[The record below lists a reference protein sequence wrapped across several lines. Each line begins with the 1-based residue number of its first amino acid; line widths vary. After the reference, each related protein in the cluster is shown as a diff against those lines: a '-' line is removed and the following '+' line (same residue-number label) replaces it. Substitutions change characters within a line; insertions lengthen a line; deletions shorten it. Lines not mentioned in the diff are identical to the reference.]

1 MTLPLRNSRMKL
13 SQGHIFWREIGQG
26 EALVFLHGSWSDGN
40 QWVPVLEQLGS
51 DYHCLAPDLLGFG
64 ESEHPDIHYSIELQI
79 EALAEYLENLRLKQV
94 YLVGHSLGAWIA
106 ASYALKYLDQ
116 VRGLVLIAPEGIQVE
131 KLKQRW
137 NWAKLLL
144 AKPPILFWLLRS
156 LRPIAKVLGG
166 SNRIERS
173 LQFRQQMLQ
182 SPAACQLLFQRRR
195 AEIKAE
201 LLQERLG
208 WLKIPVLLLQSEQEA
223 FAAKV
228 LSQTY
233 AELLQDA
240 NWQIIPQ
247 GGTDLPLTAPEA
259 VAEQIRAFVTAPLV
273 DLQGFSAGSDTP
285 KN

>member
-1 MTLPLRNSRMKL
+1 MALPLRNSRMKL

-26 EALVFLHGSWSDGN
+26 EALVFLHGSWHDSS
-40 QWVPVLEQLGS
+40 QWVPVLEQLGV

-79 EALAEYLENLRLKQV
+79 EALAEYLENLRLKQI

-116 VRGLVLIAPEGIQVE
+116 VRGLVLIAPEGIQAE

-144 AKPPILFWLLRS
+144 ARPPILFWLLRS
-156 LRPIAKVLGG
+156 LRPIAKVFGA
-166 SNRIERS
+166 SKRIERS

-182 SPAACQLLFQRRR
+182 APAARQLLFQRRR

-208 WLKIPVLLLQSEQEA
+208 WLKVPVLLLQSEQEA

-247 GGTDLPLTAPEA
+247 GGADLPLTAPDS
-259 VAEQIRAFVTAPLV
+259 VAEQIRAFVASPLV
-273 DLQGFSAGSDTP
+273 DPPSFSAGSNTP
-285 KN
+285 EN

>member
-26 EALVFLHGSWSDGN
+26 EALVFLHGSWSDSS
-40 QWVPVLEQLGS
+40 QWVPVLEQLGL

-64 ESEHPDIHYSIELQI
+64 ESEHPNIHYSIELQI
-79 EALAEYLENLRLKQV
+79 EALAEYLENLRLKQI

-144 AKPPILFWLLRS
+144 ARPPILFWLLRS
-156 LRPIAKVLGG
+156 LRPIAKVLGA
-166 SNRIERS
+166 SQHIERS

-208 WLKIPVLLLQSEQEA
+208 WLKIPVLLLQSDQEA
-223 FAAKV
+223 FTAKV

-259 VAEQIRAFVTAPLV
+259 VADQIRAFVTSPLA
-273 DLQGFSAGSDTP
+273 DPRSFSAGADTP

>member
-1 MTLPLRNSRMKL
+1 MTQPLRNSRMKL

-26 EALVFLHGSWSDGN
+26 EALVFLHGSWSDSS
-40 QWVPVLEQLGS
+40 QWVPVLEQLGL

-64 ESEHPDIHYSIELQI
+64 ESEHPNIHYSIELQV
-79 EALAEYLENLRLKQV
+79 EALAEYLENLRLKQI
-94 YLVGHSLGAWIA
+94 YLVGYSLGAWVA

-116 VRGLVLIAPEGIQVE
+116 VRGLVLIAPEGIHVE

-137 NWAKLLL
+137 NWERLLL

-156 LRPIAKVLGG
+156 LRPIAKMLGG
-166 SNRIERS
+166 SKRIERS
-173 LQFRQQMLQ
+173 LQLRQQMLQ
-182 SPAACQLLFQRRR
+182 APAACQLLFQRRR

-201 LLQERLG
+201 LLQGRLD
-208 WLKIPVLLLQSEQEA
+208 WLKIPVLILQSEQDA

-233 AELLQDA
+233 AELLPEA

-247 GGTDLPLTAPEA
+247 GGTDLPLTAPAA
-259 VAEQIRAFVTAPLV
+259 VVDQIRALV
-273 DLQGFSAGSDTP
+273 NSPSES
-285 KN
+285 